1 MADAMIFVMDEL
13 AGQEHGP
20 YSLAEIQTQIYQ
32 KKLKKKHLVRK
43 SDYSQWFK
51 AEDLLG
57 KVFAAVEQ
65 TKTNEKQQAKD
76 DKAKKKQQAKDDKEK
91 RKQQAKDDKDQEKQQ
106 VQNDEETV
114 TEAGEELADS
124 DPYTI
129 SEADKEMLSV
139 YFETLRT
146 YGDRLQALKDDPDN
160 AELKQAVIQCGARF
174 AKITRQARTALP
186 SEPIKT
192 FDEDVLQ
199 ADLQNAM
206 TPQK

>member
-57 KVFAAVEQ
+57 KVFTAVEQ

-76 DKAKKKQQAKDDKEK
+76 DKAKKKQQAKDDKEQ
-91 RKQQAKDDKDQEKQQ
+91 RKQQAKDEKDQEKQQ
-106 VQNDEETV
+106 VQNDEETAV
-114 TEAGEELADS
+114 EAEELADS

-129 SEADKEMLSV
+129 SEADKAMLSL
-139 YFETLRT
+139 YLETMRT
-146 YGDRLQALKDDPDN
+146 YGDRLQALKDEPDN
-160 AELKQAVIQCGARF
+160 AELKQAVIQCGTRF
-174 AKITRQARTALP
+174 AKITHQARAALP

-199 ADLQNAM
+199 ADLKKAM
-206 TPQK
+206 TPQD